1 MAIDRSAI
9 AVRRTTERN
18 AASVGGE
25 YLFRILRRW
34 TATQAGGH
42 VTTDEFI
49 SLAERISREQVHDLF
64 DLWLF
69 SPEKPAGLCART
81 PGSNATLRRN
91 RLQVSRS

>member
-1 MAIDRSAI
+1 
-9 AVRRTTERN
+9 
-18 AASVGGE
+18 
-25 YLFRILRRW
+25 
-34 TATQAGGH
+34 

-81 PGSNATLRRN
+81 PGSNPALRRS